1 MAVERNESIDK
12 DKLKELLEI
21 DWITKKEL
29 TQEEIKEI
37 SKNFSVQDLYPIAVA
52 LNNPHQKIDWV
63 KWSREKLGMNILSLL
78 SQCNENEKE
87 ALSEENQRK
96 VEEQQKEIDRI
107 QSEKAEDEKNK
118 QKDIAALK
126 KLLDYDDKDNS
137 RENNEN
143 VNSIL
148 EVVAINNK
156 NRTVLDQIKQLQND
170 LDGAT
175 DLADIDRI
183 NKELAK
189 KKLELKWLL
198 WQKDD
203 LYYKYFWERY
213 DDDHWR
219 WIQEFKRWWKV
230 FGKWINEETWQTVR
244 GVMSPLRPKRIAR
257 RRLNRV
263 IRQMNK
269 IKDDSTAWM
278 KMVMNRCYLNWLRP
292 IRRWMKSVANTFR
305 LKNPAEFSAKYDKQA
320 NEFIRDLTKKLETA
334 WKLSGEDKKTIALI
348 EKRLKRYKEDYK
360 RQFLQM

>member
-1 MAVERNESIDK
+1 MALEKYESDA
-12 DKLKELLEI
+12 LKKLLEI

-29 TQEEIKEI
+29 TPDEIKEI
-37 SKNFSVQDLYPIAVA
+37 SKDFSVKDLYPIAVA
-52 LNNPHQKIDWV
+52 LNNSHQKIEWV
-63 KWSREKLGMNILSLL
+63 KWNREKLGMNILSLL

-87 ALSEENQRK
+87 AMSEENQRK
-96 VEEQQKEIDRI
+96 VEEQQKEIDKI
-107 QSEKAEDEKNK
+107 QAEKAEDEKK
-118 QKDIAALK
+118 KKKDIAALK

-137 RENNEN
+137 KENNET

-156 NRTVLDQIKQLQND
+156 NRTVLDQIKKLQKD
-170 LDGAT
+170 LDWAVKIE
-175 DLADIDRI
+175 DIDRI
-183 NKELAK
+183 NEELAK

-292 IRRWMKSVANTFR
+292 IRRWMKSIANTFR
-305 LKNPAEFSAKYDKQA
+305 LKNPAEFGAKYDEQA
-320 NEFIRDLTKKLETA
+320 NRFIRDLTAKLETA
-334 WKLSGEDKKTIALI
+334 WKLSDEDKKTIALI
-348 EKRLKRYKEDYK
+348 EKRLRRYKEDYK
-360 RQFLQM
+360 RKFLKM

>member
-126 KLLDYDDKDNS
+126 KLLDYDDRDNS

-143 VNSIL
+143 VNSVL

-156 NRTVLDQIKQLQND
+156 NRTVLDQIKRLQKD
-170 LDGAT
+170 LDEAT

-183 NKELAK
+183 NEELEK
-189 KKLELKWLL
+189 KKLELKWLI

-213 DDDHWR
+213 DDDHGR
-219 WIQEFKRWWKV
+219 GIQEFKRWWKL
-230 FGKWINEETWQTVR
+230 FGKWVNQETWQTVHW
-244 GVMSPLRPKRIAR
+244 VMSPLKPKRIAR
-257 RRLNRV
+257 RRLNCV

-269 IKDDSTAWM
+269 IWNDSTKWM